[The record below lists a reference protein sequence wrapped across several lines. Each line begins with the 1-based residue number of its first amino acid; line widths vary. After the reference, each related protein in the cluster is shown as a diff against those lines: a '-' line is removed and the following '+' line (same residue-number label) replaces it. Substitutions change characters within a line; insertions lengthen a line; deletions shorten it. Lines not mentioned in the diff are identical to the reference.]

1 MIWVNK
7 RTSTNSYHTRKCR
20 QVREY
25 NTKCVKITDEA
36 VIERIKAVRD
46 ECTFCQGFT
55 PGEHG
60 HDVSAY
66 TALVETDISEVDL

>member
-1 MIWVNK
+1 MIYVNK
-7 RTSTNSYHTRKCR
+7 HRSTNCYHTRRCR

-25 NTKCVKITDEA
+25 DTKCKKITDEA
-36 VIERIKAVRD
+36 VIERIKEVRD
-46 ECTFCQGFT
+46 ECSFCAGFT

-66 TALVETDISEVDL
+66 TALLETDISEVDL

>member
-7 RTSTNSYHTRKCR
+7 RSSTNSYHTRKCR

-25 NTKCVKITDEA
+25 DTKCKKITDDA

-46 ECTFCQGFT
+46 ECTFCKGFT

-60 HDVSAY
+60 HDMSAY
-66 TALVETDISEVDL
+66 NTLLDTDISEVDL